1 MKLTSPNPT
10 LFSLVYLPFER
21 ILDQSYMINY
31 VLRFLE
37 IARKIL
43 EGKLHS
49 KQKMIRVQ
57 FQEVLQSK
65 SISPEIEEDLTQ
77 IRR

>member
-1 MKLTSPNPT
+1 M

-49 KQKMIRVQ
+49 KQKMIRVR

-65 SISPEIEEDLTQ
+65 SISPKIEEDLTQ
-77 IRR
+77 K